1 MPSKIFKGN
10 SLEIKQKK
18 GRKVKVIII
27 IFIST
32 RDATFTYCA
41 LLTLTRPNIILSCT
55 HLIAALASHSQ
66 RSLLLLLLLFSS
78 ICCAY
83 DFNHYPR
90 PYPVL
95 RSTLLPFSFLSV
107 LASAATLYLSFPSFF
122 FLSFFLSY
130 PSLCLGSTN
139 HCDRRSQP
147 YWQHLLLLCCYS

>member
-10 SLEIKQKK
+10 SQEIKQKK

-32 RDATFTYCA
+32 RDATLTYCA

-55 HLIAALASHSQ
+55 YLIAALASHSQ
-66 RSLLLLLLLFSS
+66 RSLLLLLLLLFSS

-122 FLSFFLSY
+122 LSLFFSFIPFPL
-130 PSLCLGSTN
+130 PGLN
-139 HCDRRSQP
+139 
-147 YWQHLLLLCCYS
+147 

>member
-10 SLEIKQKK
+10 SQEIKQKK

-32 RDATFTYCA
+32 RDGTLTYCA

-66 RSLLLLLLLFSS
+66 RWGTVSLLLFLLLFSS

-90 PYPVL
+90 PGGSAYPVL
-95 RSTLLPFSFLSV
+95 RSTLLPFSFLSA

-122 FLSFFLSY
+122 FSLFLSFIPFPL
-130 PSLCLGSTN
+130 PGLN
-139 HCDRRSQP
+139 
-147 YWQHLLLLCCYS
+147 